1 VAGWATVLE
10 RCLAGLGVQVER
22 KELSVAVHYRGSPR
36 KTAARRA
43 ILAAAGALPGA
54 RVLRGKQ
61 VVDVLPVAAQGKGRA
76 LQRAAQRLGCTRVLY
91 VGDDRTDEDVF
102 ALDWPGLV
110 AVRVGRRRGSRARY
124 FLRRQPEIDRLLTTL
139 LRLRAGGVRPGSP
152 RAGGR

>member
-1 VAGWATVLE
+1 M
-10 RCLAGLGVQVER
+10 
-22 KELSVAVHYRGSPR
+22 AVHYRGSPR

-43 ILAAAGALPGA
+43 ILAAAGALPGT
-54 RVLRGKQ
+54 RLLRGKQ

-76 LQRAAQRLGCTRVLY
+76 LQRAAELLGCTRVLY

-139 LRLRAGGVRPGSP
+139 LRLRARGRPQDRLTPSKRP
-152 RAGGR
+152 MR